1 MLCGKDLLWLLC
13 TVEDH
18 LSRQLTMVAHPALII
33 YIENLGPVLRTD
45 TLFSRK
51 LNGKYRL
58 EQLVPTAVYQHMKM
72 HKRILGHLSSV
83 YCVTFD
89 RTGRRI
95 FTGSDDCLVKI
106 WATDDGRLLAT
117 LRGHAAEIS
126 DMAVNYENTMIAAGS
141 CDKMIRVWCLRTCAP
156 LAVLQGHSASIT
168 SLQFSPL
175 CSGSK
180 RYLSSTGADGTICFW
195 LWDAGTLKINP
206 RPAKFTERPRP
217 GVQMICSSFSAGGMF
232 LATGSTDHI
241 IRVYFFGSG
250 QPEKISELEFHT
262 DKVDSIQF
270 SNTSNRF
277 VSGSRDGT
285 ARIWQFKRREWKSIL
300 LDMATRPAG
309 QNLQGVE
316 DKITKMKVTMVAWDR
331 HDNTVITA
339 VNNMTLKVWNSYTGQ
354 LIHVLMGH
362 EDEVFVLEPHPFDPR
377 VLFSAGHD
385 GNVIVWDL
393 ARGVKIRSYFNMIE
407 GQGHGAVFDCKCS
420 PDGQHFA
427 CTDSHGH
434 LLIFGFGSS
443 SKYDKIADQM
453 FFHSDYRP
461 LIRDAN
467 NFVLDEQTQQAPH
480 LMPPPFLVDVDGN
493 PHPSRYQRLVPGRE
507 NCREEQL
514 IPQMGVTSS
523 GLNQVLSQQANQ
535 EISPLDSM
543 IQRLQQEQ
551 DLRRSGETSV
561 NNTSRLQRSSLSS
574 TSEVHSPPNI
584 GLRRSGQIEGVRQM
598 HSNAPRSE
606 IATERDLV
614 AWSRRVVVPELS
626 AGVASR
632 QEEWRTAKGEEEIK
646 TYRSEEKRKH
656 LTVPKENKI
665 PVISKNHAHEHLLD
679 LGDSKRQQT
688 NQHNYRTRSALEE
701 TPRPSEE
708 VENGTSSSDEG
719 EVVAVSGG
727 TSEEEERAWH
737 SDGSSSDYSSDYSD
751 WTADAGINLQP
762 PKKVPKHKT
771 KKAESSSDEEEETEN
786 KKQKQ
791 IKKERKKI
799 NEEKDG
805 PTSPK
810 KKKAKERKQ
819 KRLAVGELTENGL
832 TLEEWLPSTWI
843 TDTLPRRCP
852 FVPQMGDEVYYF
864 RQGHEAYV
872 EMARKNKIY
881 SINPKKQPWHK
892 MELREQ
898 ELMKIVGI
906 KYEVGLPTLC
916 CLKLAF
922 LDPDTG
928 KLTGGSFTMKYHDM
942 PDVIDFLVLRQ
953 QFDDAKY
960 RRWNIGD
967 RFRSVIDDAWWFG
980 TIESQEPLQPEY
992 PDSLFQCYN
1001 VCWDNGDTEKMSPWD
1016 MELIP
1021 NNAVFPEELGTSVP
1035 LTDVECRSLIYKPL
1049 DGEWGTNPRDEEC
1062 ERIVAGINQLMT
1074 LDIASA
1080 FVAPVDLQAYPMYC
1094 TVVAYPTDLSTI
1106 KQRLENRFYRRISS
1120 LMWEVRY
1127 IEHNTRTFNEPGSPI
1142 VKSAKFVTDLLLHFI
1157 KDQTCYNMIPL
1168 YNSMK
1173 KKVLSD
1179 SEEEEKDADVPGTS
1193 TRKRKDHQPRRRL
1206 RNRAQSYDIQAWK
1219 KQCQELLNLIFQCE
1233 DSEPFRQPV
1242 DLLEYPDYRDI
1253 IDTPMDF
1260 ATVRETLEAGN
1271 YESPMELCKDVR
1283 LIFSNSKAYTPSKR
1297 SRIYSMSLRLSAF
1310 FEEHIS
1316 SVLSDYK
1323 SALRFHKRNAI
1334 SKRRKK
1340 RNRSSSVSSSAAS
1353 SPERKKRILKPHLK
1367 SEISTSPFS
1376 TPSRSI
1382 PPRHNAAQI
1391 NGQTESSS
1399 VVRTRS
1405 NRVIIDPVVTE
1416 QPSTSS
1422 STKTFISKV
1431 NTSAMPG
1438 KTILENSVKHS
1449 KALNTTSSSPGQS
1462 TFSHGTRNNSTK
1474 ENIEKEKP
1482 VKRKMKSSVL
1492 SKTSALSKSSAV
1504 IEPGDC
1510 KNNSFVTGAIQVNGH
1525 GGQPSKLV
1533 KRGPGRKPK
1542 VEVNNSSGEAT
1553 QKKRGRKPKKLQY
1566 TKPENSEQNNV
1577 HPIRDEV
1584 IPSST
1589 CNFLS
1594 ETNIVK
1600 DDLLQKKSRGGRK
1613 PKRKM
1618 KAQKLDSDLIV
1629 PANVKVLRRSNRKKT
1644 DDPIDE
1650 EEDFEELK
1658 GSEPHMRTRNQ
1669 GRRTAFYNEDDSE
1682 EEQRQL
1688 LFEDTSLTFGT
1699 SSRGR
1704 VRKLT
1709 EKAKA
1714 NLIGW

>member
-1 MLCGKDLLWLLC
+1 MAKFG
-13 TVEDH
+13 
-18 LSRQLTMVAHPALII
+18 
-33 YIENLGPVLRTD
+33 
-45 TLFSRK
+45 
-51 LNGKYRL
+51 
-58 EQLVPTAVYQHMKM
+58 
-72 HKRILGHLSSV
+72 
-83 YCVTFD
+83 
-89 RTGRRI
+89 
-95 FTGSDDCLVKI
+95 
-106 WATDDGRLLAT
+106 
-117 LRGHAAEIS
+117 LRG
-126 DMAVNYENTMIAAGS
+126 
-141 CDKMIRVWCLRTCAP
+141 
-156 LAVLQGHSASIT
+156 SA
-168 SLQFSPL
+168 Q
-175 CSGSK
+175 
-180 RYLSSTGADGTICFW
+180 
-195 LWDAGTLKINP
+195 
-206 RPAKFTERPRP
+206 
-217 GVQMICSSFSAGGMF
+217 
-232 LATGSTDHI
+232 
-241 IRVYFFGSG
+241 
-250 QPEKISELEFHT
+250 
-262 DKVDSIQF
+262 
-270 SNTSNRF
+270 
-277 VSGSRDGT
+277 
-285 ARIWQFKRREWKSIL
+285 IWQSNI
-300 LDMATRPAG
+300 P
-309 QNLQGVE
+309 QGVSDCE
-316 DKITKMKVTMVAWDR
+316 R
-331 HDNTVITA
+331 
-339 VNNMTLKVWNSYTGQ
+339 SQ
-354 LIHVLMGH
+354 
-362 EDEVFVLEPHPFDPR
+362 
-377 VLFSAGHD
+377 
-385 GNVIVWDL
+385 
-393 ARGVKIRSYFNMIE
+393 AR
-407 GQGHGAVFDCKCS
+407 
-420 PDGQHFA
+420 
-427 CTDSHGH
+427 
-434 LLIFGFGSS
+434 L
-443 SKYDKIADQM
+443 
-453 FFHSDYRP
+453 
-461 LIRDAN
+461 
-467 NFVLDEQTQQAPH
+467 
-480 LMPPPFLVDVDGN
+480 
-493 PHPSRYQRLVPGRE
+493 
-507 NCREEQL
+507 
-514 IPQMGVTSS
+514 
-523 GLNQVLSQQANQ
+523 
-535 EISPLDSM
+535 
-543 IQRLQQEQ
+543 
-551 DLRRSGETSV
+551 
-561 NNTSRLQRSSLSS
+561 
-574 TSEVHSPPNI
+574 
-584 GLRRSGQIEGVRQM
+584 
-598 HSNAPRSE
+598 
-606 IATERDLV
+606 
-614 AWSRRVVVPELS
+614 
-626 AGVASR
+626 
-632 QEEWRTAKGEEEIK
+632 
-646 TYRSEEKRKH
+646 
-656 LTVPKENKI
+656 
-665 PVISKNHAHEHLLD
+665 
-679 LGDSKRQQT
+679 
-688 NQHNYRTRSALEE
+688 
-701 TPRPSEE
+701 
-708 VENGTSSSDEG
+708 
-719 EVVAVSGG
+719 
-727 TSEEEERAWH
+727 
-737 SDGSSSDYSSDYSD
+737 SDYSSDYSD

-762 PKKVPKHKT
+762 PKKIPKHKT
-771 KKAESSSDEEEETEN
+771 KKAESSSDEEEESE
-786 KKQKQ
+786 KQKQKQ

-799 NEEKDG
+799 HEEKDG
-805 PTSPK
+805 PISPK
-810 KKKAKERKQ
+810 KKNPKERKQ

-953 QFDDAKY
+953 QFDDARY

-980 TIESQEPLQPEY
+980 TIESQEPLQHEY

-1049 DGEWGTNPRDEEC
+1049 DGEWGSNPRDEEC
-1062 ERIVAGINQLMT
+1062 ERIVAGVNQLMT

-1106 KQRLENRFYRRISS
+1106 KQRLENRFYRRVSS

-1142 VKSAKFVTDLLLHFI
+1142 VKAAKFVTDLLLHYN
-1157 KDQTCYNMIPL
+1157 KDQTCYNIIPL

-1193 TRKRKDHQPRRRL
+1193 TRKRKDYQPRRRL

-1323 SALRFHKRNAI
+1323 SALRFHKRNTI
-1334 SKRRKK
+1334 TKRRKK
-1340 RNRSSSVSSSAAS
+1340 RNRSSSVSSSVAS
-1353 SPERKKRILKPHLK
+1353 SPERKKRVIKPQLK
-1367 SEISTSPFS
+1367 SDISTSPFS
-1376 TPSRSI
+1376 TTTRLI
-1382 PPRHNAAQI
+1382 PPRHNAVQI
-1391 NGQTESSS
+1391 NGKTESSS

-1405 NRVIIDPVVTE
+1405 NRVVVDPVSTE

-1422 STKTFISKV
+1422 AAKTFISKA
-1431 NTSAMPG
+1431 NTSAMSG

-1449 KALNTTSSSPGQS
+1449 KTLNTLSSPGQS
-1462 TFSHGTRNNSTK
+1462 SFSHGTKNNSAK
-1474 ENIEKEKP
+1474 ENLEKEKP
-1482 VKRKMKSSVL
+1482 VKRKMKSSVI
-1492 SKTSALSKSSAV
+1492 SKTSTFSKSSAL
-1504 IEPGDC
+1504 IEQDR
-1510 KNNSFVTGAIQVNGH
+1510 KNNALVPGSIQVNGH

-1542 VEVNNSSGEAT
+1542 VEINTNSGELIH
-1553 QKKRGRKPKKLQY
+1553 KKRGRKPKKLQY
-1566 TKPENSEQNNV
+1566 AKPENTEQNNI

-1584 IPSST
+1584 VPSST
-1589 CNFLS
+1589 CNCLP
-1594 ETNIVK
+1594 ETNTVK
-1600 DDLLQKKSRGGRK
+1600 EDLLQKKSRGGRK
-1613 PKRKM
+1613 PKRKIT
-1618 KAQKLDSDLIV
+1618 QKLDSGLIV
-1629 PANVKVLRRSNRKKT
+1629 PTSVKMLRRSNRKKT
-1644 DDPIDE
+1644 DDPVDKE
-1650 EEDFEELK
+1650 EEFGELK